1 MRACV
6 RVCLCAV
13 DRGSSKT
20 NSLKHNKQ
28 CSVWKLKMKVTDY
41 ARDQDLRAVG
51 IFLYVS
57 EAMAGNL
64 RGNRVW
70 LRDLCHAKPEVNSV
84 GMNLVREL
92 IFRMHRLVGRRTRAL
107 VGGVESTGV
116 VVVS

>member
-1 MRACV
+1 MAQLMPLPLNVSCLCVFVRACMHACV

-13 DRGSSKT
+13 DGGSSKT

-51 IFLYVS
+51 VFLCVR

-70 LRDLCHAKPEVNSV
+70 L
-84 GMNLVREL
+84 
-92 IFRMHRLVGRRTRAL
+92 
-107 VGGVESTGV
+107 
-116 VVVS
+116 

>member
-1 MRACV
+1 MAQLMPLPLNVSCVRVCACVRACMHACV

-13 DRGSSKT
+13 DGGSSKT

-51 IFLYVS
+51 IFLYVR

-70 LRDLCHAKPEVNSV
+70 L
-84 GMNLVREL
+84 
-92 IFRMHRLVGRRTRAL
+92 
-107 VGGVESTGV
+107 
-116 VVVS
+116 